1 MGQDLSALVAELRA
15 TTAYV
20 QENNRELLKL
30 LAEREKEE
38 TGLPKGMSLSLNNKN
53 DFSKTWNIDGDLIN
67 TGNPERQVPDI
78 QIAGADVSGSG
89 ECPGDC
95 PIAQAITA
103 IDKSVYVGEDWRQY
117 LKYPPARTCE
127 GGELTLSP
135 KYILIGAIGLALVL
149 AVTIATTWACFSEK
163 ERRRRRR

>member
-30 LAEREKEE
+30 LAERQKEE
-38 TGLPKGMSLSLNNKN
+38 TGLPKGMSLSLDNSN

-67 TGNPERQVPDI
+67 TGDPELQVPDI
-78 QIAGADVSGSG
+78 QIPDVSGSG
-89 ECPGDC
+89 D

-103 IDKSVYVGEDWRQY
+103 IDKSVYVGEDWRRY